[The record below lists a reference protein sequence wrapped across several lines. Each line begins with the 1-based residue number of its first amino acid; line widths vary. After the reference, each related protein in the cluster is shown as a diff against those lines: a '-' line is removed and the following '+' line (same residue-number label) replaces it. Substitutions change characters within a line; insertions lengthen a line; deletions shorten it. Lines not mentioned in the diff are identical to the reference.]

1 MMEALYKKYLKAYI
15 EKLTLDKDIY
25 YISICD
31 IEYEI
36 IELLINFKIEGIE
49 IAIVNKFD
57 YSAAVKYRNDTTVNK
72 IVILTPD
79 SVKKIDSL
87 KDFNEYSI
95 FPEIE
100 EKSDLFWSI
109 IKSVFILKKAPSSRE
124 IKFINLI
131 IKEKRITLSQFFELI
146 DGSMENNEIN
156 IKNLNKNLNLVNC
169 WKSNGESGTKL
180 APLRKLI
187 RLSDPT
193 EIEKRVSIMQT
204 ETLDDKEL
212 KEFTLIS
219 KLSFENKYAE
229 LFKRFYFEKLPNK
242 FTIKSVNIKKVK
254 SNGIDD
260 NEATKQYRFSYEAYM
275 EESQSIPIDLFEN
288 EIKDNMKEQFTQS
301 SDEFETELFR
311 VSIDIIIIK
320 IDTIIDDIRKGINIQ
335 LNAQENLMK
344 KIEVFKYETINIYND
359 LKENKEYPHMLNKFC
374 IRTRKFLESY
384 VSLLS
389 FIAIDEN
396 ILEGLG
402 ENKIIEDIQNLFITP
417 DEDKLIMSFM
427 HPISI
432 FYFNCINDK
441 FKEIMSD
448 YKKYDSNSVRILLDG
463 ILNINKTRF
472 PINIITFNN
481 KSYVINDNFKKVFT
495 YYEFR
500 EKTQMSSENS
510 LDIRTIGNSMAKYL
524 LQFPY
529 KSEVVMSIIGNPSF
543 KNIGSLKKIIDA
555 FLLYKLSIIQKL
567 RIDIISENHKIIS
580 QEIDEFYRN
589 ENYNNKIQF
598 RLLTAKLDKYGNY
611 NIRAFLNDAINKS
624 DIVLLFDC
632 YLLYKREEIKR
643 ITYNYNSYFNEISAI
658 GCSNNLGDQVD
669 QETINLNFPIEI
681 LWTTLHNMLL
691 NNNNSLSK
699 WIINELDNAI
709 VNLIMPEIE
718 SNNELMVCMITS
730 NLNIINKIYMKKNF
744 SSNIIRS
751 KGKEFLEL
759 SFGSYIENSYLNDN
773 ATEFNCTCSLKS
785 ILESILDDGEIE
797 EFVKDMQYEPNEI
810 LEDLV
815 IKFNCN
821 NKNDSIQIIC
831 YYPEDENES
840 FREEEYKNICEF
852 ILNYSF
858 CNSNSHSKL
867 LKSIIINYLYSSIK
881 NYGDALLVNYIERY
895 FKLNIDIDVSYI
907 RHHDNYRISQDMN
920 TTNVRSMISYI
931 ETNSIDERFKTD
943 FNYGYDI
950 GELKEMRRQAN
961 MMNIVDDKLLKK
973 MDFILKGEQ

>member
-1 MMEALYKKYLKAYI
+1 MMETLYKKYLKAYI
-15 EKLTLDKDIY
+15 EKLILDKDIY

-36 IELLINFKIEGIE
+36 IELLRNFKIQGIE
-49 IAIVNKFD
+49 IAIVNKLD
-57 YSAAVKYRNDTTVNK
+57 YSAAVKYRNDTTISK

-100 EKSDLFWSI
+100 ENSDLFWSI
-109 IKSVFILKKAPSSRE
+109 IKSVFILKKGPSSRE

-146 DGSMENNEIN
+146 DSSIENNEIN
-156 IKNLNKNLNLVNC
+156 IKNLNENLNLVNC

-204 ETLDDKEL
+204 ENLDYKEL
-212 KEFTLIS
+212 NEFTLIS
-219 KLSFENKYAE
+219 KWSFENKYTE
-229 LFKRFYFEKLPNK
+229 LFKRFYFERLPNE
-242 FTIKSVNIKKVK
+242 FTIKPVNIKKVK
-254 SNGIDD
+254 NSGIDD

-275 EESQSIPIDLFEN
+275 EESQSISIDEFED
-288 EIKDNMKEQFTQS
+288 EMKDNMKEQFTQS
-301 SDEFETELFR
+301 SEEFEIELHK
-311 VSIDIIIIK
+311 VSIDITIMK
-320 IDTIIDDIRKGINIQ
+320 IDTIINDIHKGINIQ
-335 LNAQENLMK
+335 LNAQEKLIK
-344 KIEVFKYETINIYND
+344 KIEIFKYNTIIIYNY
-359 LKENKEYPHMLNKFC
+359 LTENKEYPHMLNKFC
-374 IRTRKFLESY
+374 TRTRDFLKSY
-384 VSLLS
+384 ISLLS
-389 FIAIDEN
+389 FIVTDEN
-396 ILEGLG
+396 ILDGLG

-417 DEDKLIMSFM
+417 DEDKRIMSFM

-448 YKKYDSNSVRILLDG
+448 YKKYDSNSIRILLDG
-463 ILNINKTRF
+463 ILNINTTRF
-472 PINIITFNN
+472 PINIITYNN
-481 KSYVINDNFKKVFT
+481 KSYVINDNFKNVFT

-510 LDIRTIGNSMAKYL
+510 LDIRTITNLMTRYL
-524 LQFPY
+524 LEFPY
-529 KSEVVMSIIGNPSF
+529 KSEVVVSIIGNPSF
-543 KNIGSLKKIIDA
+543 KNIGSLKKIIDI
-555 FLLYKLSIIQKL
+555 LLFYEVSIIQKL

-580 QEIDEFYRN
+580 KEIDEFYRN

-611 NIRAFLNDAINKS
+611 DIRAFLNEAINKS

-632 YLLYKREEIKR
+632 YVLYKREEIKR

-658 GCSNNLGDQVD
+658 GCSNNVGDQV
-669 QETINLNFPIEI
+669 EATINLNFPIEI

-691 NNNNSLSK
+691 HNNNSLSK

-730 NLNIINKIYMKKNF
+730 NLNIINKIYMKKSF

-759 SFGSYIENSYLNDN
+759 TFGSYIENSYLNDN
-773 ATEFNCTCSLKS
+773 ATEFYCTCSLKS

-815 IKFNCN
+815 IRFNCN
-821 NKNDSIQIIC
+821 NINDNIQIIC

-840 FREEEYKNICEF
+840 FSEEEYKNICEF
-852 ILNYSF
+852 ILEYAF

-895 FKLNIDIDVSYI
+895 VKLNIDVDVSYI
-907 RHHDNYRISQDMN
+907 KQHDNYRISQDIN
-920 TTNVRSMISYI
+920 TINVRSMISYI

-950 GELKEMRRQAN
+950 GELKEMRRQAS
-961 MMNIVDDKLLKK
+961 MMNIVDEKLLKK